1 MIDGVEPMYWTAGA
15 SGWLGSSTLLATMRM
30 RERGITHKMV
40 EATLAAPEGPP
51 VRGMVADEEVAER
64 RFNKRRVRVVFEQ
77 RKTGDIVIITVMVR
91 SGGGGG
97 GT

>member
-1 MIDGVEPMYWTAGA
+1 
-15 SGWLGSSTLLATMRM
+15 
-30 RERGITHKMV
+30 
-40 EATLAAPEGPP
+40 
-51 VRGMVADEEVAER
+51 MVADEEVAER